1 MTDLT
6 GCFCEEMLND
16 VARNE
21 GLSAVAARLFVL
33 VSPQPSLGHA
43 FQYSKTYHGI
53 SILFYVGIY
62 VVVSALLS

>member
-16 VARNE
+16 VARSE
-21 GLSAVAARLFVL
+21 GLSAVVARLFVL

-43 FQYSKTYHGI
+43 FQYSKTYQCIRIH
-53 SILFYVGIY
+53 FYLGIY